1 MNGAIYYEAHAP
13 GVVDYESVLRHFKDQ
28 ACGRGRIRLIKSKDK
43 TESGQ
48 RKNGIILLAANVD
61 KKDSK
66 TDIPPVTVVD
76 PTEADRKRALGL
88 LESQTNSASE
98 AEKKIQNA
106 KSAIEA
112 SAEVKHKRPTTLYTG
127 KRKRKSVVKT
137 GYKKP
142 TQKTVKKSVKRRKD
156 IFD

>member
-1 MNGAIYYEAHAP
+1 MNGATYYEAHAP
-13 GVVDYESVLRHFKDQ
+13 GVLDYESVLRHFKDQ
-28 ACGRGRIRLIKSKDK
+28 ACGRGRIRLIKSNDK

-48 RKNGIILLAANVD
+48 RKNGVILLAASVD

-66 TDIPPVTVVD
+66 TSIPPVTVVD

-88 LESQTNSASE
+88 LESQSNSAS
-98 AEKKIQNA
+98 AVEKKIQNA
-106 KSAIEA
+106 KSVI
-112 SAEVKHKRPTTLYTG
+112 AEVKRKRPATLYTG
-127 KRKRKSVVKT
+127 KRKRISVGKT

-142 TQKTVKKSVKRRKD
+142 TQKTAKQSVKRRKD